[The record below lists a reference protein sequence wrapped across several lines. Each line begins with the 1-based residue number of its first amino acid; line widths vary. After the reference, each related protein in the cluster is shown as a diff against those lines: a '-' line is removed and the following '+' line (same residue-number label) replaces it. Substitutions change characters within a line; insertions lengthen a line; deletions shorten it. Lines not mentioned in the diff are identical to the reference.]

1 MGEDSRGVSKKPLA
15 SLALPDNHLIVVASS
30 RHCDCRRP
38 PNQIDE
44 LHKFPGSGILVACSP
59 H

>member
-1 MGEDSRGVSKKPLA
+1 MGEDSRVSKKPLA
-15 SLALPDNHLIVVASS
+15 TLALPDNHLIVVTSS
-30 RHCDCRRP
+30 RQRDCRRP

-44 LHKFPGSGILVACSP
+44 LHKFPGSAILAVCSP